1 VFDYA
6 RDINLARIILT
17 RDMDASE
24 SEHMFYIERAQFMV
38 KEQINMATNAFEM
51 LLLLPGLSVGL
62 FTKYFDTSLAERAY
76 NSAE

>member
-1 VFDYA
+1 
-6 RDINLARIILT
+6 
-17 RDMDASE
+17 
-24 SEHMFYIERAQFMV
+24 MV